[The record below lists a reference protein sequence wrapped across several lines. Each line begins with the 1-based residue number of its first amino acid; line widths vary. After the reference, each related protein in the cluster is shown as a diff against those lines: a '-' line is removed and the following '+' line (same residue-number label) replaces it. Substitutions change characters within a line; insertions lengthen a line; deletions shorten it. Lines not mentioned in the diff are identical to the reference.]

1 MLCSR
6 HLVSLSITWCVA
18 LGVASDSLAQ
28 AVAPPAVR
36 QQIAQHGSAH
46 VIVGVDL
53 ARFELEGRLSVDQV
67 DAQLSAIRAAVD
79 QVLGASP
86 VGVTVGHRYE
96 RIPFFAARVD
106 AAALTTLENSPSVN
120 SISEDVVEQAT
131 LAESVPLVNAP
142 AAWTAGATGAGW
154 KIAILDTGVQTNHPF
169 LAGKTYAEG
178 CFSNQSG
185 AGANVSLCPGGGV
198 GNSTT
203 PGSGANCAVS
213 GCNHGTHVAGIAV
226 GSGAGLNGVAPN
238 AQLIALQVFT
248 RFDDS
253 ATCGISVPCVRS
265 WVSDQ
270 VAALDYVLTL
280 AGPDNV
286 NQIAAANLSLGGGQ
300 YTSQAECDVGAG
312 NPARR
317 AAIDNLRSIGIATV
331 AASGNNGFLGA
342 LNAPAC
348 ISSAVSVGS
357 TTKGDVMVSSS
368 NRAPFLSLLAPGSTI
383 VSSVPI
389 DAYAVMNG
397 TSMASPH
404 VAGAWAVMKQANPAA
419 SVTDVLAALR
429 NTGVLIVDNGSQAS
443 YPRINVDAARM
454 ALVGAPP
461 GQPAITSV
469 AQNGATITIAWT
481 SGAGGVPTTHRLDFF
496 CSDGTWVAS
505 VTVGATTNHSL
516 SLPAG
521 VRGTFG
527 VSVTA
532 SNLAG
537 ASPSSS
543 IFNFTIEIGPPGQ
556 PTVTSVAESGNAL
569 TINWMSGAGAA
580 PTSHRLD
587 FLQGGASFAS
597 VTSGAATSV
606 SLMFPAGLHG
616 AFAVRVTAFNG
627 AIAGPP
633 SPLFDFIIGPACTL
647 PTAPV
652 VSGGI
657 VNGTATISWSAVAG
671 ATSYIVSAGTTA
683 GGTNL
688 FPATNIGPTTSV
700 GASGLPAGFQ
710 AFVRVIAVN
719 ACGQQSPPTDFLLQ

>member
-6 HLVSLSITWCVA
+6 HLVSLSISWCVA
-18 LGVASDSLAQ
+18 LAVASDSLAQ

-36 QQIAQHGSAH
+36 QQIARNGSAH

-53 ARFELEGRLSVDQV
+53 PRFELEGRLSVNQV
-67 DAQLSAIRAAVD
+67 EAQLTTIREAVD
-79 QVLGASP
+79 QVLAASP
-86 VGVTVGHRYE
+86 ARVTVGHRYE

-106 AAALTTLENSPSVN
+106 AAALTALENSPGVN

-154 KIAILDTGVQTNHPF
+154 KIAILDTGVQTSHEF
-169 LAGKTYAEG
+169 LSGKTYAEG
-178 CFSNQSG
+178 CFSNQGG
-185 AGANVSLCPGGGV
+185 AGTNMSLCPGGV
-198 GNSTT
+198 GNSMT

-270 VAALDYVLTL
+270 VAALDYVLAL

-286 NQIAAANLSLGGGQ
+286 NQIAAANLSLGAGQ
-300 YTSQAECDVGAG
+300 YASQAECDGGAG

-331 AASGNNGFLGA
+331 AASGNNGFVGA

-368 NRAPFLSLLAPGSTI
+368 NRAPFLSLLAPGSAIT
-383 VSSVPI
+383 SSVPFN
-389 DAYAVMNG
+389 AYAVMNG

-404 VAGAWAVMKQANPAA
+404 VAGAWAVLKQANPVA
-419 SVTDVLAALR
+419 SVTDVLTALR
-429 NTGVLIVDNGSQAS
+429 NTGVLIGDDGSQAS

-454 ALVGAPP
+454 ALVDPTP
-461 GQPAITSV
+461 GQPSITSV
-469 AQNGATITIAWT
+469 VQNGGTLTIAWT
-481 SGAGGVPTTHRLDFF
+481 SGGGGTPTSHRLDIF
-496 CSDGTWVAS
+496 SADGIRVTS
-505 VTVGATTNHSL
+505 VTVGATSNFSF

-521 VRGTFG
+521 VQGTFG

-537 ASPSSS
+537 TSPASS
-543 IFNFTIEIGPPGQ
+543 IVNFTIGIGAPGQ

-569 TINWMSGAGAA
+569 TINWVSGAGAA

-587 FLQGGASFAS
+587 FSQGGAPFAS
-597 VTSGAATSV
+597 LTTDAATGV
-606 SLMFPAGLHG
+606 ALTVPAGLQG

-627 AIAGPP
+627 AIAGPASAP
-633 SPLFDFIIGPACTL
+633 FNFKLGPQCTVPASPTVGGAIVGGVATLTWPAV
-647 PTAPV
+647 P
-652 VSGGI
+652 
-657 VNGTATISWSAVAG
+657 G
-671 ATSYIVSAGTTA
+671 ATGYIVSAGTTA
-683 GGTNL
+683 GGTEFL
-688 FPATNIGPTTSV
+688 APSNIGPVTSL

-719 ACGQQSPPTDFLLQ
+719 ACGQQGPPADFLLQ